1 MSRYGA
7 RPPKHRDF
15 FSPDSVK
22 CVVPRCKN
30 QAARKTPEGD
40 PVCRTHLARRNM
52 FGSLDAESPTT
63 KSVGR
68 GNEDKKG
75 FSYVSPN
82 TEMRIGA
89 IEFFRKEKLD
99 DKFKKAYVDFKT
111 ESEKDRGGSP
121 QTP

>member
-1 MSRYGA
+1 MPRYGA
-7 RPPKHRDF
+7 RPPKHRDV
-15 FSPDSVK
+15 FSPDPVK

-30 QAARKTPEGD
+30 MAERKTPEGD

-52 FGSLDAESPTT
+52 FGAVDAESPTI

-82 TEMRIGA
+82 TETIIGA
-89 IEFFRKEKLD
+89 IEFFRKDKLD
-99 DKFKKAYVDFKT
+99 DKFKNAYVDFKT